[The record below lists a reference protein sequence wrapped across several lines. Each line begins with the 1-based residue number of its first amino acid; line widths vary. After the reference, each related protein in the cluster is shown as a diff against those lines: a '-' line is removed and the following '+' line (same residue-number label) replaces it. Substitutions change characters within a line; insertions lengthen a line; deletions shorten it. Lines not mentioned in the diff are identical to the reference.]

1 MLNTNLDQCEI
12 RCSPQLCRMVGR
24 RGDQKRGIGAELA
37 AERIPAYHMYTL
49 VILADMVG
57 ENFFHVLVVC
67 SPALMC

>member
-1 MLNTNLDQCEI
+1 
-12 RCSPQLCRMVGR
+12 MVGR

-57 ENFFHVLVVC
+57 KNFFHVLVVC